1 MDGRTSSPLE
11 VMILEPTAFSD
22 DRGAFFESYNAVAF
36 AEATGFAGEFV
47 QDNQSQSIKGVIRG
61 LHYQLPPHA
70 QGKLVR
76 CVGGEVF
83 DVAVDIRRSSPTFGS
98 WIAEVLS
105 ADNRLQLWVPPGFAH
120 GFMAVS
126 EVAEVLYKTTS
137 YYSPDAE
144 RSIRWDDPTIG
155 IDWPDVGVEPILNDR
170 DAGAPIFDEAETF
183 A

>member
-1 MDGRTSSPLE
+1 M
-11 VMILEPTAFSD
+11 
-22 DRGAFFESYNAVAF
+22 
-36 AEATGFAGEFV
+36 
-47 QDNQSQSIKGVIRG
+47 
-61 LHYQLPPHA
+61 
-70 QGKLVR
+70 
-76 CVGGEVF
+76 
-83 DVAVDIRRSSPTFGS
+83 
-98 WIAEVLS
+98 LS

-126 EVAEVLYKTTS
+126 EVAVVLYKTTS